1 MATLITHSKDA
12 SAYAVAQ
19 QLADTLSKRRGVTT
33 AVESFSRGHQY
44 IDSVDAVVVVA
55 PINTTNID
63 RGARNFINA
72 EYAELGNKSLF
83 IAALGTQEELNEKQL
98 SALTTFEP
106 RDTAYFR
113 SDALDNSAL
122 ATWVTFIN
130 SRGAI

>member
-1 MATLITHSKDA
+1 MATLIAHSKDA
-12 SAYAVAQ
+12 SAVAIAQ
-19 QLADTLSKRRGVTT
+19 QLADTLRKRRGVTT

-44 IDSVDAVVVVA
+44 VDSVDAVIVVA
-55 PINTTNID
+55 PINTANID

-72 EYAELGNKSLF
+72 EYAELDNKSLF
-83 IAALGTQEELNEKQL
+83 IAALGTQQELNDKQL
-98 SALTTFEP
+98 SALGAFEA

-113 SDALDNSAL
+113 SDELDNTAL